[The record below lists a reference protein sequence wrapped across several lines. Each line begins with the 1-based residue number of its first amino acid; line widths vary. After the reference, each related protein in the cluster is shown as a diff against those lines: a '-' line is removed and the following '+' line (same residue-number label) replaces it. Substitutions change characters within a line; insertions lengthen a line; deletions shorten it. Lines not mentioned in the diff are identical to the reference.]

1 VGSRGTEFAGS
12 RRFEVVARLGGG
24 AMGEVF
30 EAVDRER
37 NARVALK
44 QLHARDAEAL
54 LRFKTGFR
62 AMEDVVHP
70 NLLGLSELIEEDGA
84 WFITMELIEGVD
96 FLTWVRPGTA
106 PAIAQL
112 STIDLLGVPVQAAA
126 DAAPAAA
133 GGVLDEGRLRG
144 ALRQLASA
152 VDALHSAGKVHRDIK
167 PSNILV
173 GPDGRLTLIDLGLVS
188 DFVRPAAPHG
198 LAGTAAYIA
207 PEQLDGGG
215 VAPAAD
221 WYSVGVLL
229 YQALTGR
236 LPFDGPPLEV
246 MRRKREGEPPRAG
259 SVAAGVPADLDQLCG
274 RLLHRDPAARPAGP
288 EILHLLAA
296 PARGEAA
303 AAPAFVGRGRELQLV
318 AEGYAAMIAGTATT
332 LLIEGESGVGKS
344 ALVARALQSLSLDAL
359 VLAGRCHERES
370 VPYKAF
376 DDVIDAVHQ
385 HLLTLP
391 EGERAALLA
400 GDAAILAQ
408 VFPVLR
414 ALAPRAAT
422 PLPEPARAER
432 HGLREQ
438 LYAGMR
444 GLLGRMGA
452 RRPLVVVIDDL
463 QWADADSR
471 TLLVELLRPPA
482 PRMLLLAIA
491 RSGAGAP
498 PELPGRVTHLWLHG
512 LPPAEADALADE
524 VARRLGGPAP
534 PQLGRVAGETAGHPL
549 FIAELV
555 RHACAHPD
563 GALTGLSLD
572 QALWTR
578 IRALPVGPRRLIE
591 IVALAGVP
599 VRQDVAGFAAEAGDA
614 AELGRWI
621 AVLRGAHLARTSGA
635 RDADT
640 IEPYHD
646 RVREALLEKMPAE
659 LRSRG
664 HRRLAVALER
674 LPGGDAETAAIHWLG
689 AGEPLLAAAHAAA
702 AAVEAFEALAFQ
714 RAARLYRQAI
724 DLGQPEGEVRGAL
737 LAQLGDALTN
747 AGLSAQAAVAYA
759 EAADASA
766 GPGALDLRRRAG
778 EEYLR
783 SGLVDEGLAVM
794 GQVLAPLGMRMA
806 ATPRRAL
813 LSLLATRARVRL
825 RGLGVRERDAA
836 DIEPTELMRIDT
848 CWAVAAGL
856 GMVDPFRGADFQA
869 RQLLLALDCGEP
881 FRICRALAAE
891 AAYRTTAGVAAE
903 RRARPLLDRAE
914 AIAET
919 LTDPRGRGLCR
930 FARGL
935 GALLGGRWREAGARL
950 EESTAVFRDQCVGM
964 NWELHTSQY
973 YALVARLWTGDLV
986 EVARRLPAMRGEAER
1001 RGDLYAHAT
1010 LHNGL
1015 IALHRLA
1022 SDQPDVA
1029 RAESQEVVERLGRFQ
1044 FQHYW
1049 AMLTRAFAD
1058 LYEGRG
1064 PEALAGLEESWPQS
1078 VRALFLHIQYIRVEA
1093 EWLRARCL
1101 IAAACAASGDARRTL
1116 VRRAARVAR
1125 RLAGERLPWADP
1137 MAAATRAAIAWIEG
1151 DLDGARAGLE
1161 GAAAG
1166 FAAADMPLPA
1176 AAVRA
1181 RLGRLLDGD
1190 AGAALVAA
1198 AEAEVRA
1205 CGVVAPGPMIRL
1217 YVPAPDA

>member
-1 VGSRGTEFAGS
+1 MGSRGTEFAGS
-12 RRFEVVARLGGG
+12 RRFEVLARLGGG

-44 QLHARDAEAL
+44 QLHGRDAEAL

-70 NLLGLSELIEEDGA
+70 NLLGLSELIEEDGT

-96 FLTWVRPGTA
+96 FLAWVRPGA
-106 PAIAQL
+106 PAIARM
-112 STIDLLGVPVQAAA
+112 STIDLLGGEPAPTAAEPP
-126 DAAPAAA
+126 PAAA
-133 GGVLDEGRLRG
+133 GGVLDEDRLR
-144 ALRQLASA
+144 AAMRQLASA

-167 PSNILV
+167 PSNIMV
-173 GPDGRLTLIDLGLVS
+173 GPGGRLTLIDLGLVA
-188 DFVRPAAPHG
+188 DFERPAAPHG

-246 MRRKREGEPPRAG
+246 MRRKRERDAPRAG
-259 SVAAGVPADLDQLCG
+259 SVAPGVPSDLDQLCA
-274 RLLHRDPAARPAGP
+274 RLLVRDPAARPPGD
-288 EILHLLAA
+288 EILRLLAA
-296 PARGEAA
+296 PARGEP
-303 AAPAFVGRGRELQLV
+303 AAPPTFVGRGRELQLI
-318 AEGYAAMIAGTATT
+318 ADGYSAMLAGTATT

-344 ALVARALQSLSLDAL
+344 ALVARALQALSLNAL

-376 DDVIDAVHQ
+376 DDLIDALHQ
-385 HLLTLP
+385 HLLTCG
-391 EGERAALLA
+391 EHERAALLA
-400 GDAAILAQ
+400 GDGPILAQ

-444 GLLGRMGA
+444 GLLGRLGA

-482 PRMLLLAIA
+482 PRLLLLAIA
-491 RSGAGAP
+491 RSGSAAP

-512 LPPAEADALADE
+512 LPPAEAGTLADE

-534 PQLGRVAGETAGHPL
+534 PQLAQVAGETAGHPL

-563 GALTGLSLD
+563 EALTGLSLD
-572 QALWTR
+572 QALWSR

-599 VRQDVAGFAAEAGDA
+599 VRQDVAGFAAEAADA

-621 AVLRGAHLARTSGA
+621 AALRGAHLARTSGA
-635 RDADT
+635 RAADT

-646 RVREALLEKMPAE
+646 RVREALLEKMPEE

-674 LPGGDAETAAIHWLG
+674 PPGGDPETAAIHWLG
-689 AGEPLLAAAHAAA
+689 AGEPLLAAEHSAAA
-702 AAVEAFEALAFQ
+702 AAEAFEALAFQ
-714 RAARLYRQAI
+714 RAARLYRQALE
-724 DLGQPEGEVRGAL
+724 LGQPEGATRGAL

-747 AGLSAQAAVAYA
+747 AGLSAQAAVAYGEAA
-759 EAADASA
+759 EASS
-766 GPGALDLRRRAG
+766 GPAALDLRRRAG

-783 SGLVDEGLAVM
+783 SGLVDQGLEVM
-794 GQVLAPLGMRMA
+794 GEVLEPLGMRMA

-836 DIEPTELMRIDT
+836 DIDPAELMRIDT

-869 RQLLLALDCGEP
+869 RQLLLALDSGEP

-891 AAYRTTAGVAAE
+891 AAYRATAGVAAE
-903 RRARPLLDRAE
+903 RRARPLLERAD
-914 AIAET
+914 AIADT

-935 GALLGGRWREAGARL
+935 GALLGGRWIEAGARL
-950 EESTAVFRDQCVGM
+950 EESTAIFRDQCVGM

-973 YALVARLWTGDLV
+973 YALVARLWAGDLV
-986 EVARRLPAMRGEAER
+986 EVAHRLPAMRGEAAR

-1022 SDQPDVA
+1022 SDQPDLA

-1064 PEALAGLEESWPQS
+1064 EQALAGLEESWPQS
-1078 VRALFLHIQYIRVEA
+1078 VRALFLRLQYIRVEA

-1101 IAAACAASGDARRTL
+1101 IAAACAASGDPRRAL
-1116 VRRAARVAR
+1116 LRRAARVAR
-1125 RLAGERLPWADP
+1125 RLAGERLAWADP
-1137 MAAATRAAIAWIEG
+1137 MAAATRGTVAWLEA
-1151 DLDGARAGLE
+1151 DLDGARADLE
-1161 GAAAG
+1161 QAAAG

-1181 RLGRLLDGD
+1181 RLGRLIGGD
-1190 AGAALVAA
+1190 AGATLLAA
-1198 AEAEVRA
+1198 AEADVRA
-1205 CGVVAPGPMIRL
+1205 CGVVAPEHMIAL
-1217 YVPAPDA
+1217 YVPGPV